1 MTNKTYDRLK
11 FVAQVVL
18 PALATLYTAL
28 AAAWFPHTEAVV
40 GTITAVDLFLGS
52 LLGITAKQYTPPA
65 DGVLHVDHENK
76 EVFAALEKPAVDLR
90 RGDSVTLKVS
100 EA

>member
-28 AAAWFPHTEAVV
+28 AAA
-40 GTITAVDLFLGS
+40 
-52 LLGITAKQYTPPA
+52 
-65 DGVLHVDHENK
+65 
-76 EVFAALEKPAVDLR
+76 
-90 RGDSVTLKVS
+90 
-100 EA
+100 